1 MLSWN
6 QTILGELGQ
15 HQEHDDVIKWKHFP
29 RYWPF
34 VREIHRSPVN
44 VRHKGQWSGASM
56 FFLSRAWI
64 NSWVNNHEPGDLR
77 HHRAHYDIIVM
88 TANALI
94 PYVRRS
100 AAATVATMQGKWDPF
115 FHKKIILSFCAIS
128 VLTTDKNV
136 IVCLCFLMK
145 ISATNFKTHDS
156 TWMNI
161 IILAWTSLWNLNPIA
176 S

>member
-1 MLSWN
+1 MTSSNGNIFRVTGPLCGKFTGHQWMSV
-6 QTILGELGQ
+6 TKASEAEL
-15 HQEHDDVIKWKHFP
+15 
-29 RYWPF
+29 RC
-34 VREIHRSPVN
+34 
-44 VRHKGQWSGASM
+44 

-115 FHKKIILSFCAIS
+115 FHKKIILSFCVIS